1 MRRRVHLA
9 SALLLATLAPGAMAG
24 GCSSDPPCK
33 SKWPN
38 ETLEAPEGCEPI
50 GSSGE
55 QPPPPKPECVPSNG
69 EGWAADGT
77 CGVFVSARGDDS
89 NRGTPDEPVKTFGK
103 ASELA
108 YSKGGA
114 RIIYACAGEG
124 QTFTEQVVVSESVTI
139 YGGLDCAS
147 AWEWI
152 GGDTK
157 TLLTAGEGE
166 VPLRIRGAGTVHLE
180 DLHIVAQSTEAQ
192 VPEGE
197 QKGDGMSSIAM
208 IVDGMTVQFKRC
220 ALEAGDA
227 APGADG
233 APYEGDELSAPGG
246 PDGLPG
252 VNACSEGA
260 AALGGAE
267 VTNDC
272 GTPEPDDDSIGG
284 SGGNGQ
290 VSSGGNG
297 NQGQPTISPN
307 SVSNGGSGQ
316 ALSGTSCSPG
326 GPGEPGSSGAP
337 GENAAT
343 KGTISSNGYTGVPGT
358 DGQRGKPGQG
368 GGGGGGARGAPANN
382 PDRRCP
388 DASGQARPGASG
400 GSGGAGGCGG
410 KGGRGGRPG
419 GSSIALLGIDASLSF
434 EEVTLRAGRGGDGGD
449 GGFGQEGGNG
459 GAGGE
464 RGGLVQGSTGLLP
477 ACDGGLGG
485 TGGTGGRGGGGQGGH
500 SVGIAWRGTQMTD
513 GSEPPSITP
522 GQPGRGGEGASGKG
536 ADGEAKSIGS
546 FDQ

>member
-1 MRRRVHLA
+1 M
-9 SALLLATLAPGAMAG
+9 P
-24 GCSSDPPCK
+24 DD
-33 SKWPN
+33 
-38 ETLEAPEGCEPI
+38 
-50 GSSGE
+50 GE
-55 QPPPPKPECVPSNG
+55 R
-69 EGWAADGT
+69 WAADGT

-89 NRGTPDEPVKTFGK
+89 NRGTPDEPVKTFGR
-103 ASELA
+103 AIELA
-108 YSKGGA
+108 YSRAGA

-166 VPLRIRGAGTVHLE
+166 VPLRMRGAGTVHLE
-180 DLHIVAQSTEAQ
+180 DLHIVAQSTGAQ

-197 QKGDGMSSIAM
+197 RKGDGMSSIAM

-233 APYEGDELSAPGG
+233 APYEGDEFSAPNG

-252 VNACSEGA
+252 VDACSEGA

-272 GTPEPDDDSIGG
+272 GTPELDDDSSGG
-284 SGGNGQ
+284 SGGLGQ
-290 VSSGGNG
+290 VSSGGYG
-297 NQGQPTISPN
+297 NQGSPTGPASPVDN
-307 SVSNGGSGQ
+307 RGSGES
-316 ALSGTSCSPG
+316 ALGESCTPG
-326 GPGEPGSSGAP
+326 GAGEAGGNGAP
-337 GENAAT
+337 GDNAPAP
-343 KGTISSNGYTGVPGT
+343 GTISSNGYAGAPGA

-368 GGGGGGARGAPANN
+368 GGGGGGARGAPANSQ
-382 PDRRCP
+382 DRRCP
-388 DASGQARPGASG
+388 DAGGQARAGASG

-419 GSSIALLGIDASLSF
+419 GSSIALLSIDASLSF
-434 EEVTLRAGRGGDGGD
+434 EDVTLRAGKGGDGGD

-459 GAGGE
+459 GVGGR
-464 RGGLVQGSTGLLP
+464 RGELVPGSYGLLP

-500 SVGIAWRGTQMTD
+500 SVGIAWRGSQVTD
-513 GSEPPSITP
+513 SSEPPSITP
-522 GQPGRGGEGASGKG
+522 GQPGLGGEGASGKG
-536 ADGEAKSIGS
+536 ADGEAESIVS
-546 FDQ
+546 FAQ

>member
-1 MRRRVHLA
+1 MRRVHLA

-24 GCSSDPPCK
+24 GCSIDPPCK
-33 SKWPN
+33 SKWPD
-38 ETLEAPEGCEPI
+38 ETLEAPGSCEPTG
-50 GSSGE
+50 GSGG
-55 QPPPPKPECVPSNG
+55 QQPPPKPECVPSNG
-69 EGWAADGT
+69 QDWVADST
-77 CGVFVSARGDDS
+77 CGVFVSAHGDDS
-89 NRGTPDEPVKTFGK
+89 KRGTPDEPVRTLGK
-103 ASELA
+103 AIELA
-108 YSKGGA
+108 YTRAGA
-114 RIIYACAGEG
+114 RIVYACAGEG
-124 QTFTEQVVVSESVTI
+124 QTFTEQVVVSESMTI
-139 YGGLDCAS
+139 YGGLDCAN
-147 AWEWI
+147 AWAWI
-152 GGDTK
+152 GADTK

-180 DLHIVAQSTEAQ
+180 DLHVVAKSTEAQ
-192 VPEGE
+192 VPDGE
-197 QKGDGMSSIAM
+197 RKGDGMSSIAT
-208 IVDGMTVQFKRC
+208 IVDGMTVRFKRC

-233 APYEGDELSAPGG
+233 APYEGDERSAPDG

-252 VNACSEGA
+252 ADACSEGA

-267 VTNDC
+267 VINDC

-284 SGGNGQ
+284 SGGLGQ

-297 NQGQPTISPN
+297 NPGSPTVPTN
-307 SVSNGGSGQ
+307 PVDNGGKGES
-316 ALSGTSCSPG
+316 ALGESCDPG
-326 GPGEPGSSGAP
+326 GRGEAGVNGAP
-337 GENAAT
+337 GDNALAR
-343 KGTISSNGYTGVPGT
+343 GTISSDGYTGTPGA

-368 GGGGGGARGAPANN
+368 GGGGGGARGAPANSQ
-382 PDRRCP
+382 DRRCP
-388 DASGQARPGASG
+388 GVSGQARAGASG

-419 GSSIALLGIDASLSF
+419 GSSIALVSIDASLSF
-434 EEVTLRAGRGGDGGD
+434 EEVTLRAGKGGDGGD
-449 GGFGQEGGNG
+449 GGFGQEGGSG

-464 RGGLVQGSTGLLP
+464 RGGLVQGSTGLRA
-477 ACDGGLGG
+477 ACDGGPGG

-500 SVGIAWRGTQMTD
+500 SLGIAWRGSQMTD